1 MITIAT
7 DEDTLNVDGDLS
19 MTLENLK
26 AILEA
31 DTSISPANQQLFCKG
46 QLLSDEKASLSSLGV
61 KEDDLLLLQSSST
74 VNQSSGSG
82 SATASSASGRPQPSS
97 PEQEAEALRQ
107 EMLSN
112 APLMAQLRSQRPELA
127 EAVSSDPAKFI
138 QMLRAERERNQQAQR
153 EAMALA
159 NADEFDIDAQRR
171 IEEAIRQEQVMENF
185 GSAMEF
191 NPESFGRVTML
202 YVETQVNGH
211 PIKAFVDSGAQA
223 TIMSP
228 ECAEKCGIMRLIDTR
243 FAGIARGVGTAKILG
258 RVHSAQI
265 KLGDDLFLPCSFT
278 IMEGR
283 TTELLF
289 GLDMLKRH
297 SCLIDLAKNALVVH
311 GRSIR
316 FLDEH
321 ELPPSAR
328 GEGLDDEE
336 DAQAD
341 AAGLSGHAVD
351 SANANAAA
359 ASANAGQS
367 FPGQG
372 NTLGSTSGQGAG
384 QPLAGMSWGHKASQ
398 NTSSGATQSSSNT
411 QAASSGAASSTQ
423 QPSKAWPAASI
434 QALKDLGASDV
445 QAKAFLDAAGGN
457 VEVAAS
463 LLFQQ

>member
-31 DTSISPANQQLFCKG
+31 DTSIPPASQQLYCNG
-46 QLLSDEKASLSSLGV
+46 QLLSDDKASLSSLGV
-61 KEDDLLLLQSSST
+61 KEDDLLLLHNSQS

-82 SATASSASGRPQPSS
+82 STGASSAATRPQPST

-127 EAVSSDPAKFI
+127 EAVTSSDPTKFI
-138 QMLRAERERNQQAQR
+138 QMLRAERERNQEAQR
-153 EAMALA
+153 QAMALA

-311 GRSIR
+311 GRNIR

-336 DAQAD
+336 EAQAGP
-341 AAGLSGHAVD
+341 AGHAVD

-359 ASANAGQS
+359 ATANAGQS

-372 NTLGSTSGQGAG
+372 KTLGSTSNPGAG
-384 QPLAGMSWGHKASQ
+384 QPLAGMSWDHKPSTNAI
-398 NTSSGATQSSSNT
+398 
-411 QAASSGAASSTQ
+411 SGAASSSSSGQATSAGAASSSQ
-423 QPSKAWPAASI
+423 QSSKAWPAASI

>member
-31 DTSISPANQQLFCKG
+31 DTSISPANQQLYCQG

-243 FAGIARGVGTAKILG
+243 FAGIARGVGTAKIL
-258 RVHSAQI
+258 VESI
-265 KLGDDLFLPCSFT
+265 V
-278 IMEGR
+278 
-283 TTELLF
+283 
-289 GLDMLKRH
+289 LK
-297 SCLIDLAKNALVVH
+297 
-311 GRSIR
+311 
-316 FLDEH
+316 
-321 ELPPSAR
+321 
-328 GEGLDDEE
+328 
-336 DAQAD
+336 
-341 AAGLSGHAVD
+341 
-351 SANANAAA
+351 
-359 ASANAGQS
+359 
-367 FPGQG
+367 
-372 NTLGSTSGQGAG
+372 
-384 QPLAGMSWGHKASQ
+384 
-398 NTSSGATQSSSNT
+398 SN
-411 QAASSGAASSTQ
+411 
-423 QPSKAWPAASI
+423 
-434 QALKDLGASDV
+434 
-445 QAKAFLDAAGGN
+445 
-457 VEVAAS
+457 
-463 LLFQQ
+463 